1 MTINGTSE
9 DHTDGLFDLD
19 RVLSARVQHLHNAF
33 DARKSIT
40 SDLQVRCLHAR
51 SSLAFF
57 YFLGSC
63 PLDCHVFTLRRIVF
77 ITRSVGLL

>member
-33 DARKSIT
+33 DARKSII
-40 SDLQVRCLHAR
+40 SDLQIRCLPAR
-51 SSLAFF
+51 SSLAFL
-57 YFLGSC
+57 YFPGSC
-63 PLDCHVFTLRRIVF
+63 PLDSATFSRLGELFLLRVR
-77 ITRSVGLL
+77 

>member
-9 DHTDGLFDLD
+9 DPTDELFDLD

-40 SDLQVRCLHAR
+40 SDLQIRCLLAR
-51 SSLAFF
+51 SSLAFL
-57 YFLGSC
+57 YFAGSC
-63 PLDCHVFTLRRIVF
+63 PLDSAMFSRLGELFLLRVR
-77 ITRSVGLL
+77 